1 MMPKL
6 NVQKIGL
13 DKTFFYNLSLFIM
26 FSGSVVTIQLYPSYL
41 AMILLIVSLFI
52 MMYFFRNLK
61 NIVLTCCAFIV
72 GFMLFQIIQKPLI
85 MWVMEQG
92 FSLEIAKISTRLL
105 LVIYILLLLST
116 ALIDD
121 KKPIH
126 FWRMGDFKARI
137 SFPWIWRGFDHPP
150 IWFFISIFSII
161 TSVIFI
167 VTINVLPN
175 VNFTRELLLYSLL
188 FAGVNAPLEEVMWRG
203 FILSRF
209 TESMGVVSA
218 LIVTS
223 FSFGL
228 YHYALGIPI
237 LACLGFGL
245 GSIYM
250 TGLTLKSGGLLPVI
264 IFHFVINFWMFMSGT
279 IM

>member
-1 MMPKL
+1 MTKL
-6 NVQKIGL
+6 ISRKIGL
-13 DKTFFYNLSLFIM
+13 DRNFIYNASKFIL
-26 FSGSVVTIQLYPSYL
+26 FSGSVITIQLYPSYL
-41 AMILLIVSLFI
+41 TMILLTVSMLI
-52 MMYFFRNLK
+52 LLSFFRSLK
-61 NIVLTCCAFIV
+61 NTVLTGCAFIV
-72 GFMLFQIIQKPLI
+72 GFIMFESIEPSLI
-85 MWVMEQG
+85 MWVLENG
-92 FSLEIAKISTRLL
+92 FSLELAVIASRLL
-105 LVIYILLLLST
+105 LAIYIIVLLCT
-116 ALIDD
+116 AFIDH

-126 FWRMGDFKARI
+126 YWRIGDFKARI

-150 IWFFISIFSII
+150 IWFFITVFSMI

-167 VTINVLPN
+167 VIINVKPN
-175 VNFTRELLLYSLL
+175 VSFTTELLLYSLL

-203 FILSRF
+203 LILSRF

-228 YHYALGIPI
+228 YHYALGIP
-237 LACLGFGL
+237 LLVCLGFGL

-250 TGLTLKSGGLLPVI
+250 TGLTLKSGGLLPVM
-264 IFHFVINFWMFMSGT
+264 IFHFVLNFWMFMSGA